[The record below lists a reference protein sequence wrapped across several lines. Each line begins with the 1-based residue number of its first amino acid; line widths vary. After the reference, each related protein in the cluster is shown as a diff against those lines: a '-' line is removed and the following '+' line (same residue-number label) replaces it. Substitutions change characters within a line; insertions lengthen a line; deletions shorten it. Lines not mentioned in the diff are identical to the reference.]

1 MKKYIDENYIIIT
14 ADSVVK
20 KIKDICPNA
29 RVISLSPKTEFI
41 EDELGINKYLID
53 KYIMGYKFVKRL
65 KSNPNN
71 VIIEWRATNS
81 AIEKLSIELQSDF
94 EEPRIAYKPINEW
107 EQAFNTLKN
116 ASDNSELNLSDTEI
130 GNLVYHLG
138 KTGVIGVDLSSTKD
152 FSVFYGMD
160 GLQHVIEND

>member
-14 ADSVVK
+14 TDSVVK

-41 EDELGINKYLID
+41 EDERGINKYLID

-138 KTGVIGVDLSSTKD
+138 KTGIIGNDFPCIDGYTVRYSSEG
-152 FSVFYGMD
+152 VEY
-160 GLQHVIEND
+160 VIEND